1 MGYTLE
7 DNEIGLILKPLGINA
22 KGQWKGVLATGLAVD
37 KSCTLK
43 EPVLTELINIAA
55 TLAAFLH
62 EIQSDPKLLEFI
74 EHRRDHLMDELMENI
89 SEETNGLPEV
99 EVKSSDGKVIK
110 LNAWTKTKGSA

>member
-7 DNEIGLILKPLGINA
+7 DNEIGLILKPMGIDS

-37 KSCTLK
+37 TTCSLK

-62 EIQSDPKLLEFI
+62 EIQQDPRLLEYI
-74 EHRRDHLMDELMENI
+74 QERRDGLMQELMENI
-89 SEETNGLPEV
+89 SEDTHGLPEV
-99 EVKSSDGKVIK
+99 KVRTSDGTLVRF
-110 LNAWTKTKGSA
+110 NSWTKTKGTA